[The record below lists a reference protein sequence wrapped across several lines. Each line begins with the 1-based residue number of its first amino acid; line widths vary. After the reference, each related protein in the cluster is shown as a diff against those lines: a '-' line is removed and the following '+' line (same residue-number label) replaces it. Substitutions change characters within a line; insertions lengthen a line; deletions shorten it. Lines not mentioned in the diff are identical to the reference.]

1 VNSLI
6 TWLIRLAGEIQHR
19 LSWLPPIA
27 ARFAVGWVFL
37 QSGWGKLHNL
47 ENVVEYFASLGIPAP
62 GFQAPLVAWV
72 EFLCGALLLA
82 GLATRLASVPLIV
95 VMVVALNTALVDQIS
110 EWSDVLGLAE
120 FGYIV
125 LLLGL
130 LILGAGPLSLD
141 QWLVRRWPAD
151 EPLSQR
157 PLS

>member
-1 VNSLI
+1 LV
-6 TWLIRLAGEIQHR
+6 TWLFGLAAGIQQR
-19 LSWLPPIA
+19 FSWLPPTA
-27 ARFAVGWVFL
+27 ARFTVGWVFL

-47 ENVVEYFASLGIPAP
+47 ENVVDYFASLGIAAP
-62 GFQAPLVAWV
+62 GFQAPLVAWI

-125 LLLGL
+125 LLSGL

-141 QWLVRRWPAD
+141 RLLARRWPAD
-151 EPLSQR
+151 RNFSHR